1 MNAGQKHCFQAE
13 KRQLRGS
20 AITAAFAPAEGS
32 YGGSLSAPR
41 LWHFNLPSPSEDRQ
55 GSNDSSSIQAM
66 SRFGSSPGYPYAP
79 EKAGKQK
86 QLKAEPHHDD

>member
-1 MNAGQKHCFQAE
+1 MQGKNTAFKP
-13 KRQLRGS
+13 KKGS
-20 AITAAFAPAEGS
+20 CPAVRSLPHSRPPRAHTA
-32 YGGSLSAPR
+32 GSLSAPH

-66 SRFGSSPGYPYAP
+66 TRFGSSPGYPYAP
-79 EKAGKQK
+79 EKAGRQK